1 MLPFS
6 PSAVSLVTLILPA
19 IGSLRMSNETVFKQR
34 KLKYVSDHKVTP
46 DPKGHLS
53 LHVATLASSRCYKTW
68 VLHSKYMIML
78 TSLTVRPRNVIDR
91 AAGGFLLA
99 LAGPE
104 LKVPVSLEHVSS
116 LAVTNKMT
124 MQ

>member
-53 LHVATLASSRCYKTW
+53 LHVGTLASSHCYKTW
-68 VLHSKYMIML
+68 VLHSKYVIML
-78 TSLTVRPRNVIDR
+78 TSLRVQPRNVIDR

-104 LKVPVSLEHVSS
+104 LKVPVSLGHVSS